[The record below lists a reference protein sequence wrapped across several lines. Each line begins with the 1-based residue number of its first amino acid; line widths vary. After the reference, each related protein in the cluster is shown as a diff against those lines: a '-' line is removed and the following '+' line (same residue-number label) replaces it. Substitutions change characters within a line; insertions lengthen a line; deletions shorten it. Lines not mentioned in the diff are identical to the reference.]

1 MAKYVEHPMNNF
13 TSRTMCRIRQ
23 GIIGTCIPSCPAC
36 RISQYFQASSSLS
49 PILIGTSISELLSL
63 PPDPHS
69 LAALGW
75 RCHLYNHGIHAM
87 TAPKF
92 RTQITAKHACPNGHI
107 YSGQDIPQ
115 LLQCI
120 HRSSS
125 TSSVR
130 KKGESQCRITSE
142 HLEVLEEDGAMQG
155 SHKNT
160 PTSELPQ
167 SVNHVHHWH
176 HWPHERSCSHH
187 HSSLHAVEL
196 SKGHLKA
203 LCKCAASIK
212 QTSQSTAAHQI
223 RVCQGPKTDPS

>member
-1 MAKYVEHPMNNF
+1 MWNILK
-13 TSRTMCRIRQ
+13 
-23 GIIGTCIPSCPAC
+23 
-36 RISQYFQASSSLS
+36 SLPLVS
-49 PILIGTSISELLSL
+49 LVSL
-63 PPDPHS
+63 PPDSHS

-92 RTQITAKHACPNGHI
+92 RTQITAKQACPNGHI

-130 KKGESQCRITSE
+130 KKGESQCRITYE

-160 PTSELPQ
+160 ATS
-167 SVNHVHHWH
+167 
-176 HWPHERSCSHH
+176 
-187 HSSLHAVEL
+187 
-196 SKGHLKA
+196 
-203 LCKCAASIK
+203 
-212 QTSQSTAAHQI
+212 
-223 RVCQGPKTDPS
+223 